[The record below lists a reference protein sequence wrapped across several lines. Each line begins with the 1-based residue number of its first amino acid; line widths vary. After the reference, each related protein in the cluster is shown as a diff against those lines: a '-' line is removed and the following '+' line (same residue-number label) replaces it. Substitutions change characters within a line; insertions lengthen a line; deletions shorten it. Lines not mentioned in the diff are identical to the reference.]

1 MSEKVFD
8 LDLSEVASPEIVKE
22 VEETLG
28 TAKRQDFRN
37 IVLAMQNIEYLDITD
52 ALTDREIG
60 HFRSDPC
67 TYFANSRP
75 SKRLVIWNAA
85 MKLIHDAV
93 DEQISGDNNETNN

>member
-1 MSEKVFD
+1 MSEKVFPF
-8 LDLSEVASPEIVKE
+8 DLSEVVDPDIVKE
-22 VEETLG
+22 VENIISSEPEA
-28 TAKRQDFRN
+28 AKNFRR
-37 IVLAMQNIEYLDITD
+37 IVLAMQNIKYMDITD

-85 MKLIHDAV
+85 MKLIHDDV
-93 DEQISGDNNETNN
+93 DEQINGGKK